1 MALQPNN
8 CSVCGKD
15 SVGDALF
22 CAFCGAEFEKPT
34 AVADSIE
41 SVTDEAD
48 PEFLAKLREVL
59 GDEYQLLEQ
68 IGSGGFAHV
77 HKARDRRLD
86 RIVALKI
93 MRPEFAR
100 DPAFAERF
108 RREGKA
114 LAKLRHP
121 GVVTIYDIR
130 ESGDLIYYVM
140 PFAAG
145 PNLRE
150 RLEDLGK
157 LPPVEV
163 HRILIDLCDAIGA
176 AHLAGIIH
184 RDVKPDNVVLEGRL
198 EKPLLVDFGI
208 AKAIEN
214 YGEDLTEQGVLV
226 GTPAYMSPE
235 QSAGEKIDHRTDIYS
250 LGVLAYRLLTG
261 KLPFDGSTS
270 QAILSQ
276 HISDAA
282 TPVRVLN
289 PAVPSKLADAV
300 MKCMAK
306 DPAERFQSAQELAS
320 ALALVKFLPAPITER
335 LPQNP
340 KRDLQV
346 GAVVGAIAIVL
357 GFSIGRASNQTG
369 GGANIPEV
377 TPPTEAAADVL
388 FNAFFAHTSTL
399 GADHRADTE
408 RWLAHDLFADD
419 ASVVLVQATSSP
431 PSLQRMEPWHLL
443 TDRELTIRF
452 ASLDM
457 TLATRRSWAGRQE
470 QTMSW
475 GDSSSACGTIDITA
489 AIVEETW
496 KIVELRMSDFG
507 GSCPSP
513 EL

>member
-121 GVVTIYDIR
+121 GVVKIYDIR

-226 GTPAYMSPE
+226 GTPA
-235 QSAGEKIDHRTDIYS
+235 
-250 LGVLAYRLLTG
+250 
-261 KLPFDGSTS
+261 
-270 QAILSQ
+270 
-276 HISDAA
+276 
-282 TPVRVLN
+282 
-289 PAVPSKLADAV
+289 
-300 MKCMAK
+300 
-306 DPAERFQSAQELAS
+306 
-320 ALALVKFLPAPITER
+320 
-335 LPQNP
+335 
-340 KRDLQV
+340 
-346 GAVVGAIAIVL
+346 
-357 GFSIGRASNQTG
+357 
-369 GGANIPEV
+369 
-377 TPPTEAAADVL
+377 
-388 FNAFFAHTSTL
+388 
-399 GADHRADTE
+399 
-408 RWLAHDLFADD
+408 
-419 ASVVLVQATSSP
+419 
-431 PSLQRMEPWHLL
+431 
-443 TDRELTIRF
+443 
-452 ASLDM
+452 
-457 TLATRRSWAGRQE
+457 
-470 QTMSW
+470 
-475 GDSSSACGTIDITA
+475 
-489 AIVEETW
+489 
-496 KIVELRMSDFG
+496 
-507 GSCPSP
+507 
-513 EL
+513 